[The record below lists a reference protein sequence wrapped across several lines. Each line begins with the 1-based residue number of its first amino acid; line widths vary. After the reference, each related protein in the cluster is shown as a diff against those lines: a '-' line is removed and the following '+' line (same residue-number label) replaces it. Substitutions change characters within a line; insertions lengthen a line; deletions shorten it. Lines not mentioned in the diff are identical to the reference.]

1 MEKQAAEEKKKALDL
16 QSLKRKRKRRFKK
29 ALRKGHLSYSGL
41 NLCDD
46 FLSSFDGWVAN
57 IPAKWLPP
65 SSRPIQTLNLRHNA
79 FHSLPPSTFS
89 ASALY
94 ASLTR
99 LDLGHNQLLYFPEAL
114 LQLSNLRHLSLIH
127 NQLTYVPSSLCQLS
141 SLTFLA
147 LSHNRIDWFPLC
159 LLFRLSV
166 LLLNNNLLVSFPQ
179 NSSSCSSSSSS
190 SSSSCSSSSR
200 PSSIIT
206 EEDIAAAKQLC
217 SASSPL
223 SVLNLSDNFLQQ
235 ISPLVFDGAHLPS
248 LTRLDLSKNRLQYPS
263 SSSASSSGLSS
274 LATLSSLVRLD
285 LSFNA
290 RLKRLP
296 SSLSLERLSSL
307 VRLDL
312 RHCRSL
318 VELPSHFGFPPPF
331 HSSSSSSLTRLDLS
345 YNALLTQ
352 LPPAIGRLSS
362 LRRLNLKSTASLR
375 CLPGDRCSSFCV
387 SAEQEEVEA
396 EESDKMTELE
406 ARLMKAAVINPQ
418 RGRRG
423 DKRI

>member
-1 MEKQAAEEKKKALDL
+1 MEKKKAALEL
-16 QSLKRKRKRRFKK
+16 QGLRRKRKRRFKK

-46 FLSSFDGWVAN
+46 FLSSAASPPSPGFDGWVAN

-79 FHSLPPSTFS
+79 FRSLPPSAFS
-89 ASALY
+89 ASSFS

-114 LQLSNLRHLSLIH
+114 LQLTNLRHLSLIH

-166 LLLNNNLLVSFPQ
+166 LLLNNNRL
-179 NSSSCSSSSSS
+179 
-190 SSSSCSSSSR
+190 
-200 PSSIIT
+200 
-206 EEDIAAAKQLC
+206 EDIAAAKQLC

-223 SVLNLSDNFLQQ
+223 YILNLSDNFLQQ

-274 LATLSSLVRLD
+274 LAKLSSLVRLD

-318 VELPSHFGFPPPF
+318 VELPSHLGFPPPF
-331 HSSSSSSLTRLDLS
+331 HSSSSSCSLTRLDVS
-345 YNALLTQ
+345 HNALLTQ
-352 LPPAIGRLSS
+352 LPPAIGRISS

-387 SAEQEEVEA
+387 SAEQEEAEA
-396 EESDKMTELE
+396 EDSDKMTELE

-423 DKRI
+423 DVFGRRSGEKKNCATASSSSNIASILSSCFAV